1 MVGLADIAPEGIL
14 LAGAGRAILLQIALP
29 GVGYGVARHSDF
41 ASRPMSRLNATLSYI
56 YALSNGSPDDVR
68 RMRKA
73 VNRAHAPVANP
84 PRGPAAGR
92 PGAHP
97 MDDATVAPVAE
108 ADARDR
114 AGARLTD
121 DATIAP
127 VDDDARDR
135 AGAHLTD
142 DATVAP
148 VAEAD
153 ARDRGTSGDPRYDA
167 RDPELQLW
175 VAATLYDTAITV
187 YERVFGPLAPDE
199 AERVY
204 REYAVLG
211 TALQMT
217 PELWPA
223 DRAAFR
229 AYWNGM
235 LPQLRAD
242 PPIRAVA
249 RELLKAEK
257 AALPIRVA
265 MPLARFATIGLLPP
279 SVRTLFGFRWTP
291 AQQHRLD
298 RLFRVIA
305 PVYRRLPRALRH
317 LPQRRYLATLA
328 RRYP

>member
-41 ASRPMSRLNATLSYI
+41 ASRPMSRLNATLSFI
-56 YALSNGSPDDVR
+56 YALSNGSADDIR

-84 PRGPAAGR
+84 PRGAAGAR
-92 PGAHP
+92 RAGAGQVDAQLT
-97 MDDATVAPVAE
+97 DDAVVAPVA
-108 ADARDR
+108 
-114 AGARLTD
+114 
-121 DATIAP
+121 
-127 VDDDARDR
+127 
-135 AGAHLTD
+135 
-142 DATVAP
+142 
-148 VAEAD
+148 AE
-153 ARDRGTSGDPRYDA
+153 RNHGTSGDPRYDA

-211 TALQMT
+211 TALQM
-217 PELWPA
+217 PAELWPA
-223 DRAAFR
+223 DRSAFR
-229 AYWNGM
+229 AYWDGM
-235 LPQLRAD
+235 LPRLSAG

-279 SVRTLFGFRWTP
+279 SVRTLFGFLWTP

-305 PVYRRLPRALRH
+305 PVYRHLPRALRH

>member
-1 MVGLADIAPEGIL
+1 MVRLADIAPEGIL
-14 LAGAGRAILLQIALP
+14 LTGAGRAILLQIALP

-56 YALSNGSPDDVR
+56 YALSNGDADDIR

-84 PRGPAAGR
+84 PRGASVSPTAR
-92 PGAHP
+92 PGVPA
-97 MDDATVAPVAE
+97 
-108 ADARDR
+108 
-114 AGARLTD
+114 
-121 DATIAP
+121 
-127 VDDDARDR
+127 DDDAPPTTQPG
-135 AGAHLTD
+135 AGA
-142 DATVAP
+142 DASPGSDGVG
-148 VAEAD
+148 AE
-153 ARDRGTSGDPRYDA
+153 GEPRYDA

-211 TALQMT
+211 TALQM
-217 PELWPA
+217 PAELWPV
-223 DRAAFR
+223 DRAAF
-229 AYWNGM
+229 AEYWNGM
-235 LPQLRAD
+235 LPRLSAD

-279 SVRTLFGFRWTP
+279 RVRGLFGFRWTS
-291 AQQHRLD
+291 AQQRRLD
-298 RLFRVIA
+298 RLFRVVG
-305 PVYRRLPRALRH
+305 PVYRRLPRAVRH
-317 LPQRRYLATLA
+317 LPQRHYLGTLA

>member
-41 ASRPMSRLNATLSYI
+41 ASRPMSRLNATLSYV
-56 YALSNGSPDDVR
+56 YALSNGSADDVR

-84 PRGPAAGR
+84 PRGPAGARPPGAGR
-92 PGAHP
+92 PGAQP
-97 MDDATVAPVAE
+97 TDDSTVASV
-108 ADARDR
+108 ADADTRDHR
-114 AGARLTD
+114 
-121 DATIAP
+121 
-127 VDDDARDR
+127 
-135 AGAHLTD
+135 
-142 DATVAP
+142 
-148 VAEAD
+148 
-153 ARDRGTSGDPRYDA
+153 TSGDPRYDA

-175 VAATLYDTAITV
+175 VAATLYDTAISV

-204 REYAVLG
+204 AEYAVLG
-211 TALQMT
+211 TALQM
-217 PELWPA
+217 PAELWPA

-235 LPQLRAD
+235 LPRLRAD

-279 SVRTLFGFRWTP
+279 SVRPLFGFRWTP

-305 PVYRRLPRALRH
+305 PVYRRLPRPLRH

>member
-84 PRGPAAGR
+84 PRGSASPRR
-92 PGAHP
+92 PGAGQAGAQLT
-97 MDDATVAPVAE
+97 DATVAPD
-108 ADARDR
+108 ADAERN
-114 AGARLTD
+114 
-121 DATIAP
+121 
-127 VDDDARDR
+127 
-135 AGAHLTD
+135 H
-142 DATVAP
+142 
-148 VAEAD
+148 
-153 ARDRGTSGDPRYDA
+153 GTSGDPRYDA

-211 TALQMT
+211 TALQM
-217 PELWPA
+217 PAELWPA

-229 AYWNGM
+229 AYWDGM
-235 LPQLRAD
+235 LPRLSAD

-257 AALPIRVA
+257 AALPIRVV

-298 RLFRVIA
+298 RLFRVVA

>member
-1 MVGLADIAPEGIL
+1 MPLTSMPLASMPAAGGSVGRMVRLADIAPEGIL
-14 LAGAGRAILLQIALP
+14 LAGAGRAILLQIAMP

-56 YALSNGSPDDVR
+56 YALSNGSADDVR

-84 PRGPAAGR
+84 PRGPAAG
-92 PGAHP
+92 PP
-97 MDDATVAPVAE
+97 DET
-108 ADARDR
+108 
-114 AGARLTD
+114 
-121 DATIAP
+121 
-127 VDDDARDR
+127 
-135 AGAHLTD
+135 
-142 DATVAP
+142 
-148 VAEAD
+148 
-153 ARDRGTSGDPRYDA
+153 GDPHYDA

-175 VAATLYDTAITV
+175 VAATLYDTAIAV

-199 AERVY
+199 ADRVY

-211 TALQMT
+211 TALQM
-217 PELWPA
+217 PAELWPA

-229 AYWNGM
+229 AYWEGM
-235 LPQLRAD
+235 LPQLSAD

-291 AQQHRLD
+291 AQQYRLD
-298 RLFRVIA
+298 RLFRVVG

>member
-1 MVGLADIAPEGIL
+1 MVRLADIAPEGIL

-56 YALSNGSPDDVR
+56 YALSNGSADDIR

-84 PRGPAAGR
+84 PRGTAATRPPGAGL
-92 PGAHP
+92 PGAHLV
-97 MDDATVAPVAE
+97 DDAMVAPDAAV
-108 ADARDR
+108 DARDH
-114 AGARLTD
+114 GA
-121 DATIAP
+121 
-127 VDDDARDR
+127 
-135 AGAHLTD
+135 
-142 DATVAP
+142 
-148 VAEAD
+148 
-153 ARDRGTSGDPRYDA
+153 SGDPRYDA

-211 TALQMT
+211 TALQM
-217 PELWPA
+217 PAELWPA

-229 AYWNGM
+229 AYWDGM
-235 LPQLRAD
+235 LPRLSAD

-279 SVRTLFGFRWTP
+279 SVRALFGFRWTP

-298 RLFRVIA
+298 RLFRVVA

-317 LPQRRYLATLA
+317 LPQRRYLATLS

>member
-56 YALSNGSPDDVR
+56 YALSNGSADDVR

-84 PRGPAAGR
+84 PRGSASARRPSAGQA
-92 PGAHP
+92 GAQLT
-97 MDDATVAPVAE
+97 DATVAPG
-108 ADARDR
+108 
-114 AGARLTD
+114 AGAE
-121 DATIAP
+121 P
-127 VDDDARDR
+127 N
-135 AGAHLTD
+135 H
-142 DATVAP
+142 
-148 VAEAD
+148 
-153 ARDRGTSGDPRYDA
+153 GTSGDPRYDA

-211 TALQMT
+211 TALQM
-217 PELWPA
+217 PAELWPA

-229 AYWNGM
+229 AYWDGM
-235 LPQLRAD
+235 LPRLSAD

-298 RLFRVIA
+298 RLFRVVV

-317 LPQRRYLATLA
+317 LPQRRYLATLS